1 MGLIRVFQRIQSH
14 LLGLRRVS
22 FNHVRRK
29 ANKLADIMDNQGVC
43 CIEGEVLREWQELP
57 QRRLKDLCLK
67 QAKED
72 MDVFRNRTK
81 ARNE

>member
-1 MGLIRVFQRIQSH
+1 
-14 LLGLRRVS
+14 
-22 FNHVRRK
+22 
-29 ANKLADIMDNQGVC
+29 MDNQGVW